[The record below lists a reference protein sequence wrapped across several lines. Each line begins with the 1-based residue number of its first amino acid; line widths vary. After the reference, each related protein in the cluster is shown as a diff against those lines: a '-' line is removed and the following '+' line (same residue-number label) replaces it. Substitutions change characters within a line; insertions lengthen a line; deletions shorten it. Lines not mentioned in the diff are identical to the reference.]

1 LNFKMAEDVA
11 KKVET
16 HVSNKKKKIVKE
28 LEELMTK
35 KTVMVISIKNLPAA
49 QFQEIKK
56 KLRGRAKI
64 IVAKKNLINLAL
76 EESKAK
82 GLEKLEEVIKEDFAL
97 LFSDEDA
104 FEISAMIAKNQTPAK
119 ARVGQISPEDIEVE
133 AGPTDLMPGP
143 DISALGAV
151 GLKVKVENGKIA
163 IENSAILVKKGEE
176 ITEQKSAIL
185 SKLDI
190 TPFKIGLEPLAA
202 FFDGKAYFDIKIDFE
217 EFLKNLGEMHSRS
230 LAFAVSINY
239 LNDLTI
245 PFILSKAASHEAAL
259 SELIQEDSPKEEIVE
274 EKKEEVDEK
283 KDEPKAEE
291 KTLEEKS
298 SSENEEEKSDS
309 NEKPQEEK
317 PEETKK

>member
-1 LNFKMAEDVA
+1 MEE
-11 KKVET
+11 KKIET
-16 HVSNKKKKIVKE
+16 HVSGKKKKIVKE

-35 KTVMVISIKNLPAA
+35 KTVMVVSIKNLPAA
-49 QFQEIKK
+49 QFQAIKK

-82 GLEKLEEVIKEDFAL
+82 GLEKLEEVVKEDFAL

-104 FEISAMIAKNQTPAK
+104 FEISAMLAKNQTPAK
-119 ARVGQISPEDIEVE
+119 AKAGQIATENIKVE

-163 IENSAILVKKGEE
+163 IEKSSVIVKKGEE

-202 FFDGKAYFDIKIDFE
+202 FFDGKAYFDIKMNFE
-217 EFLKNLGEMHSRS
+217 EFLKNFGEMYSKG

-239 LNDLTI
+239 LNDSTI
-245 PFILSKAASHEAAL
+245 PFILGKAMSHENAL
-259 SELIQEDSPKEEIVE
+259 SQLIKEESEKEKVE
-274 EKKEEVDEK
+274 EPVGEEVKEDLKIEGENDE
-283 KDEPKAEE
+283 
-291 KTLEEKS
+291 
-298 SSENEEEKSDS
+298 S
-309 NEKPQEEK
+309 NDKPQEEK